1 LLKKGGKVN
10 RIDEALRQIE
20 NGVSAARQLEDDTLD
35 FKRAQ
40 RSRNDTADDMA
51 DAAVC
56 FANAGGGTI
65 ILGVAD
71 GETGAEAFLGTDMDA
86 ALLRRRIYEVTS
98 PHLDVVVRDR
108 THLGKHLLEIT
119 VQEGLDVYSTHQKMP
134 TRRWMDSCVQMTAA
148 EVSRLHEDRRGGD
161 WSASD
166 AHRAISEID
175 PEAELV
181 LRSLAR
187 RTKDTTLIDLAS
199 GSTLRDLLAALGLL
213 TPNETLNRAGEL
225 LLCAPTERREVIVY
239 QHRGSAGGEADH
251 GRRWSG
257 PLVLAYTELLS
268 TVEARI
274 GTTPVNLPSGQ
285 QVQIEDYPT
294 VAVREAISNAIMH
307 GDHRERRPV
316 YVEHSPQ
323 VLQVVSPG
331 PLVAGISPDNI
342 LTHPPKPRFPV
353 LAEVMRSL
361 GLAERW
367 GQGVDRMFREMIRT
381 GRDVPVVDVTSNAET
396 SVRFLGSPPNTR
408 VTKFISDLPSTD
420 QDDTDVLL
428 LVSYLTRHKTVTAQK
443 LSVVTQRDV
452 DTAQSVL
459 ERVANAESGF
469 IEPTKGTENRRQ
481 PTYRFRGSAVATLGP
496 ALAYQARPAQ
506 TERDKKIVDHVRE
519 YDSVNN
525 GTVQRM
531 FDVDVHAASSILQD
545 LVQRELLVRTS
556 EQSRG
561 KAVKYGPGPSFPTRS
576 TPRRSR

>member
-1 LLKKGGKVN
+1 VN
-10 RIDEALRQIE
+10 RIDEALRRIAS
-20 NGVSAARQLEDDTLD
+20 GDSAACDLEDDALD
-35 FKRAQ
+35 FKRAHN
-40 RSRNDTADDMA
+40 SRADTADDMA

-71 GETGAEAFLGTDMDA
+71 SGTGPEAFLGTDMDA

-119 VQEGLDVYSTHQKMP
+119 VQEGLDVYSTRQKMP

-161 WSASD
+161 WSSTNS
-166 AHRAISEID
+166 HRAISEID
-175 PEAELV
+175 PDAELV

-187 RTKDTTLIDLAS
+187 RTKDSTLIDLAS
-199 GSTLRDLLAALGLL
+199 GPSLRDLLAAIGLL

-225 LLCAPTERREVIVY
+225 LLCEPSDRREMIVY
-239 QHRGSAGGEADH
+239 QHRNSAGGEADH

-257 PLVLAYTELLS
+257 PLIVGYTELL
-268 TVEARI
+268 TALEARI

-294 VAVREAISNAIMH
+294 VAVREAVSNAIMH

-323 VLQVVSPG
+323 VLQIVSPG
-331 PLVAGISPDNI
+331 PLVAGISPENI
-342 LTHPPKPRFPV
+342 LTHPPRPRFPA

-381 GRDVPVVDVTSNAET
+381 GRDVPVVDVTSSAET

-408 VTKFISDLPSTD
+408 VTKFISDLPTSD

-428 LVSYLTRHKTVTAQK
+428 LVSYLTRHKTVTATK
-443 LSVVTQRDV
+443 LSVVTQRDI

-481 PTYRFRGSAVATLGP
+481 PTYRLRGSAVAMLGP

-506 TERDKKIVDHVRE
+506 AERDRKIIDHIRE
-519 YDSVNN
+519 YEFVNN

-531 FDVDVHAASSILQD
+531 FDVDVHAASSILQG
-545 LVQRELLVRTS
+545 LVQRDLLVRTS

-561 KAVKYGPGPSFPTRS
+561 KAVKYGPGPSFPQKQTGRKTR
-576 TPRRSR
+576 